1 MPIIQNNKVYTIGN
15 ITGSHD
21 KLPVGNYTL
30 QFNESNGQFFL
41 TQQID
46 FKLPSKLYGDFNFI
60 DRWIKSYEHN
70 SAKNLGILLSGTKGT
85 GKTVAAQLFCQ
96 RMNKPVIFIT
106 EAYNGPGFEAFISDP
121 HFSDSI
127 IFIDEFEKVYR
138 RDEESNSLLTLMD
151 GMYHTKLIFLLTAND
166 PSSINN
172 KLKNRLNRVK
182 YHKIYSKL
190 DAATVAEIVDDLLKK
205 PAYRDSVDKFVE
217 TVDML
222 TMDVLTSIIREVN
235 LFDESALECAKFLN
249 LTAEPEY
256 FNITVTYK
264 GTDYKCDGQFVNYR
278 KNPVIIA
285 YYQSGYPKELT
296 KLLPDYTSVKLFE
309 RPYSI
314 IDGVVVCKY
323 AEGVEIKLSKSSYAL
338 SF

>member
-1 MPIIQNNKVYTIGN
+1 
-15 ITGSHD
+15 
-21 KLPVGNYTL
+21 
-30 QFNESNGQFFL
+30 
-41 TQQID
+41 
-46 FKLPSKLYGDFNFI
+46 
-60 DRWIKSYEHN
+60 
-70 SAKNLGILLSGTKGT
+70 
-85 GKTVAAQLFCQ
+85 
-96 RMNKPVIFIT
+96 
-106 EAYNGPGFEAFISDP
+106 
-121 HFSDSI
+121 
-127 IFIDEFEKVYR
+127 
-138 RDEESNSLLTLMD
+138 MD